1 MLLFQNLKAGVFGEV
16 LLRTQGEL
24 NMVQDSGWKSYFSND
39 ARYADVINAFGCNGE
54 QVVTAD
60 DLQELDTQTGFI
72 KELGFGKERI
82 YEKKRNI
89 RKRKSIKIRDMVRKA
104 AFGTNFAI
112 IGIESQAAID
122 YSMPLRNMS
131 YDVGEYEKQAV
142 RIRRQ
147 VRKCA
152 DGLKAGEYLCGFRK
166 DSRMYPVVT
175 FILYSGVEPWDGPTS
190 LHEMLELQ
198 GIPEKMRRMIPDY
211 RINLIEIRKL
221 KDTDVFRTDVK
232 QVFDFIRCAEDK
244 NALAQLVEKDTYYQ
258 HMEEEA
264 FDVVVNYANAME
276 LVTAKDYYGKDGK
289 VDMCTAI
296 REMMADSR
304 EEGIRTGRAEGIR
317 TGREEG
323 FDEKGIQVFINA
335 VNRGMSEADAKA
347 IAEISDELVEA
358 ARERMKH

>member
-1 MLLFQNLKAGVFGEV
+1 MLLH
-16 LLRTQGEL
+16 TQEEL
-24 NMVQDSGWKSYFSND
+24 NMVQDSGWKSYFSDD
-39 ARYADVINAFGCNGE
+39 ARYADVINALGCSGA
-54 QVVTAD
+54 QVVAAE
-60 DLQELDTQTGFI
+60 DLQELDTQTGFV
-72 KELGFGKERI
+72 KGPGFGKERI
-82 YEKKRNI
+82 FQKNRNI
-89 RKRKSIKIRDMVRKA
+89 SKRKRIKIRDMVRKA

-142 RIRRQ
+142 KIRRQ

-152 DGLKAGEYLCGFRK
+152 GGLRAGEYLYGFRK
-166 DSRMYPVVT
+166 DSRMHPVVT
-175 FILYSGVEPWDGPTS
+175 FILYSGVKPWDGPTS

-198 GIPEKMRRMIPDY
+198 GIPEEMRRMIPDY

-221 KDTDVFRTDVK
+221 KDTDIFKTDVK

-244 NALAQLVEKDTYYQ
+244 KALAQLVEKDTYYQ
-258 HMEEEA
+258 HMEEDA
-264 FDVVVNYANAME
+264 FDVVVNYANATE
-276 LVTAKDYYGKDGK
+276 LVKAKDDYGKDGK

-304 EEGIRTGRAEGIR
+304 EEGMQT
-317 TGREEG
+317 G

-358 ARERMKH
+358 ARERMKR